1 MRKVAVIGMGNVGA
15 AVAHQLVVGGHA
27 DDLYLY
33 DTNEAKVN
41 ADALDFEDS
50 MDNVPFNVNITVN
63 DYEAL
68 KDVEVIVSA
77 LGHIKLLDVPHP
89 DRFAELKYNRK
100 EVAEVGVF

>member
-15 AVAHQLVVGGHA
+15 AVAHQLIIGGHV

-33 DTNEAKVN
+33 DSNEAKVK

-68 KDVEVIVSA
+68 KDVSITVKRLQKFVQK
-77 LGHIKLLDVPHP
+77 LKLLDSM
-89 DRFAELKYNRK
+89 AS
-100 EVAEVGVF
+100 